1 MTYSNTSGL
10 LGNFIVLVAVSK
22 QYDEDDEG
30 QDDDQEEGDND
41 SNHDDCGFFGLRFVA
56 IKGQFLKILNHQF

>member
-1 MTYSNTSGL
+1 MAYSSSFRL

-30 QDDDQEEGDND
+30 EDDHQEEGDND
-41 SNHDDCGFFGLRFVA
+41 SYHDECGFFGLRFVA
-56 IKGQFLKILNHQF
+56 IKGQFEKILNHQF

>member
-1 MTYSNTSGL
+1 MAYSSSFGL

-30 QDDDQEEGDND
+30 EDNHQEKGDND
-41 SNHDDCGFFGLRFVA
+41 SDHDDCGFFGLRFVA
-56 IKGQFLKILNHQF
+56 MCGQL